1 VTPEVATR
9 PARLVAHL
17 MTLDAFSRWLGI
29 EVLEAAEGMSRLRL
43 TVRPDMV
50 NGFGIAH
57 GGVLFSLADSA
68 FAFCTNAGGTLSVA
82 LDCTISFPVAVQVGD
97 VLTAEAVEEST
108 TRRMGFCR
116 VTVTNQHDVV
126 VGHFR
131 GTVYRTRRT
140 HALPDDAPASTS

>member
-1 VTPEVATR
+1 VTPMASR

-17 MTLDAFSRWLGI
+17 MELDAFSQWLGI
-29 EVLEAAEGMSRLRL
+29 EVLAAAEGLARLRL
-43 TVRPDMV
+43 TVRADMV

-68 FAFCTNAGGTLSVA
+68 LAFATNAAGTLSVA
-82 LDCTISFPVAVQVGD
+82 LDCTISFPLAVQVGD
-97 VLTAEAVEEST
+97 VLTAEAIEEST

-131 GTVYRTRRT
+131 GTVYRTTRA
-140 HALPDDAPASTS
+140 HALPDDAPAATR

>member
-1 VTPEVATR
+1 MTPTVASR
-9 PARLVAHL
+9 PVRLVAHL
-17 MTLDAFSRWLGI
+17 MEHDAFSRWLGI
-29 EVLEAAEGMSRLRL
+29 EVLAAAEGLSRLRL

-68 FAFCTNAGGTLSVA
+68 LAFCTNAAGTLSVA

-97 VLTAEAVEEST
+97 VLTAEAIEEST

-131 GTVYRTRRT
+131 GTVYRTTRA
-140 HALPDDAPASTS
+140 HALPDDAPTTDT

>member
-1 VTPEVATR
+1 MSEVASR
-9 PARLVAHL
+9 PVRVVAHL
-17 MTLDAFSRWLGI
+17 MEHDAFSRWLGI
-29 EVLEAAEGMSRLRL
+29 EVLEAGEGRSRLRL

-68 FAFCTNAGGTLSVA
+68 LAFCTNAAGTLSVA
-82 LDCTISFPVAVQVGD
+82 LDCTISFPAAVQVGD
-97 VLTAEAVEEST
+97 VLTADAVEEST

-131 GTVYRTRRT
+131 GTVYRTSRA
-140 HALPDDAPASTS
+140 HALPDDAPASAP

>member
-1 VTPEVATR
+1 VTSEVASR
-9 PARLVAHL
+9 PVRLVAHL
-17 MTLDAFSRWLGI
+17 MAHDAFSRWLGI
-29 EVLEAAEGMSRLRL
+29 EVLEAAEGLSRLRL
-43 TVRPDMV
+43 LVRPDMV

-68 FAFCTNAGGTLSVA
+68 LAFATNAAGTLSVA
-82 LDCTISFPVAVQVGD
+82 LDCTISFPAAVQVGD

-116 VTVTNQHDVV
+116 VTVTNQRDVV

-131 GTVYRTRRT
+131 GTVYRTSRA
-140 HALPDDAPASTS
+140 HELPAESPAASP